1 MEFGKAPYQSN
12 VSLTNNILS
21 YHFVHI
27 LFVSFLFHHQFF
39 ISCSSFSKYIH
50 RELVVNNVFSPS
62 CLPTFLLDWVDVNS
76 NICVYTA
83 MQVAKFLHMHLVAG
97 VGTWIALVNLCSRWK

>member
-76 NICVYTA
+76 NIRPCKLQNFYTCIWW
-83 MQVAKFLHMHLVAG
+83 LELVLG
-97 VGTWIALVNLCSRWK
+97 LLL